1 MGECSES
8 VKGSKVGSGADRYE
22 HACAQHGP
30 TSLSGVKGCMNTH
43 TYRDK
48 VTDKMHYGT
57 VETKIYGNHMWS
69 AATTPIT

>member
-43 TYRDK
+43 T
-48 VTDKMHYGT
+48 HT
-57 VETKIYGNHMWS
+57 VHCTHTHTEIK
-69 AATTPIT
+69 